1 MPHAHSCSSSSSH
14 VISTH
19 FILFHFNSFHISHLI
34 HAISC
39 WCSFSFPWVSH
50 DTLIDKFEFHSCQF
64 HEKQMMFHVLLIT
77 HPSFLTF
84 FSHKTIGRLS
94 SLAHWLHQC
103 WYHLSPCAPTIVN
116 QSFLYCFACIS
127 CNPMKHI
134 IVLIAASAWFFYLMP
149 SGPDNLDAVQISSR
163 PFLGWAGMKG
173 YDMKSSSFALLT
185 HLMIWSS
192 PKIPKIWNLKKCF
205 LLIKFFKKI
214 NGLRSSQ
221 RVPL

>member
-19 FILFHFNSFHISHLI
+19 FISFHFNSFHINHLI

-64 HEKQMMFHVLLIT
+64 HEKQMIFMFCWSLIP
-77 HPSFLTF
+77 HFWHF
-84 FSHKTIGRLS
+84 FPTKQSADW
-94 SLAHWLHQC
+94 AHWLIGCTNADTTSAHVHQPL
-103 WYHLSPCAPTIVN
+103 WTN
-116 QSFLYCFACIS
+116 QLYCFGCIS

-134 IVLIAASAWFFYLMP
+134 IVLIAALKCFLFFYLMP
-149 SGPDNLDAVQISSR
+149 SGPDSLDGVQISSQ

-173 YDMKSSSFALLT
+173 YEMKSSSFALLT
-185 HLMIWSS
+185 HLMIWWS
-192 PKIPKIWNLKKCF
+192 PKIPKFGIKKNAF
-205 LLIKFFKKI
+205 SLL
-214 NGLRSSQ
+214 NSL
-221 RVPL
+221 